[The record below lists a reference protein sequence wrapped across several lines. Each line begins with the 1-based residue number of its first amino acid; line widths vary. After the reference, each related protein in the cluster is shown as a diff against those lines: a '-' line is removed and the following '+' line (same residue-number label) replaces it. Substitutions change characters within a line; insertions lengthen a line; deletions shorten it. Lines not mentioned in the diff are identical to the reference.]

1 MGEEEEAIKTAFY
14 DIQAAM
20 GATFAPDGGW
30 LWTDSFGDV
39 EAEYRAV
46 REGVGMWDVSPLNKW
61 DFRGPD
67 ALKAAQRI
75 NSNDILGML
84 IGQVR
89 YGPFLD
95 EDGLV
100 VDDGTVYKRAE
111 DRVWVMTNGM
121 ELKDY
126 FADATK
132 GMDVEFEYVAFQMPH
147 LAVQGP
153 KSRDVLAPI
162 TSADISSLK
171 YYRFFPDQIEVGGV
185 PVWFSR
191 TGFSGELGYELF
203 VSPENAEALWKV
215 LHGAG
220 ATPFANAAIEI
231 ARIESGM
238 VVTEY
243 DYEPH
248 AATPFDIGLDRVVK
262 LEGPGDFLGKE
273 KLREAAKNPP
283 NRFRTLV
290 LEGGEV
296 PEYGAAVTKN
306 GELVG
311 TLTSPT
317 KSPRYGVIGIATLR
331 TEVADEGNTVDVAVG
346 EGTVPARVTHNS
358 IYDPEKKNPRR

>member
-171 YYRFFPDQIEVGGV
+171 YYRFFPDQIEVT
-185 PVWFSR
+185 R
-191 TGFSGELGYELF
+191 
-203 VSPENAEALWKV
+203 KV
-215 LHGAG
+215 LAEIGAG
-220 ATPFANAAIEI
+220 VNVVSHEDPVHEGSIAAKMERSLSVIDRREESLRKFLLRPRTRDEI
-231 ARIESGM
+231 VARRIVYGEGRPGPWFDYGEWALLGKHLEGM
-238 VVTEY
+238 VARGEAFVE
-243 DYEPH
+243 
-248 AATPFDIGLDRVVK
+248 
-262 LEGPGDFLGKE
+262 EGRFA
-273 KLREAAKNPP
+273 LR
-283 NRFRTLV
+283 
-290 LEGGEV
+290 
-296 PEYGAAVTKN
+296 
-306 GELVG
+306 
-311 TLTSPT
+311 
-317 KSPRYGVIGIATLR
+317 
-331 TEVADEGNTVDVAVG
+331 
-346 EGTVPARVTHNS
+346 
-358 IYDPEKKNPRR
+358 

>member
-30 LWTDSFGDV
+30 LWTDSFGDI
-39 EAEYRAV
+39 EGEYRAV

-67 ALKAAQRI
+67 ALKAAQRV
-75 NSNDILGML
+75 NANDIAGMQV
-84 IGQVR
+84 GQVR

-95 EDGLV
+95 EDGHV

-111 DRVWVMTNGM
+111 DRAWVMTNGM

-126 FADATK
+126 FDQATK
-132 GMDVEFEYVAFQMPH
+132 GLDVEVEYVAFQMPH

-162 TSADISSLK
+162 TSADISSLR
-171 YYRFFPDQIEVGGV
+171 YYRFFPDQVEVGGV

-215 LHGAG
+215 VHGAG

-248 AATPFDIGLDRVVK
+248 AVTPYDIGLDRVVK
-262 LEGPGDFLGKE
+262 LDAPGEFMGKE
-273 KLREAAKNPP
+273 KLREVAKNPP

-290 LEGGEV
+290 LEGDEV
-296 PEYGAAVTKN
+296 PDYGAAVTKD
-306 GELVG
+306 GKPVG

-317 KSPRYGVIGIATLR
+317 KSPRFGVIGIASLR
-331 TEVADEGNTVDVAVG
+331 ADVADEGNTVDVAVG
-346 EGTVPARVTHNS
+346 EGTAPAKVTHNS
-358 IYDPEKKNPRR
+358 IYDQEKKNPRG